1 MPPIS
6 LESFAA
12 QSGVAFGTSG
22 ARGRVIDMSDALCW
36 AYTTAFLQSVA
47 PESTRVVL
55 GHDLRPSSPRIA
67 AACAAAIVASGREFV
82 YCGAL
87 PTPALAFYAAQ
98 LGAPAVVVTGS
109 HIPFD
114 RNGIK
119 FYRADGE
126 ISKPDEQAMLAT
138 TVQLP
143 DEVVN
148 AALPEPDARAAAA
161 YVQRYLDFFGAG
173 ALAGVRV
180 AVYEHSSVG
189 RDVLHTI
196 LLGLGAQVIRL
207 GRTETFVPID
217 TEAVRAEDVAQAR
230 LWAAE
235 HVFDAIVSTDGD
247 ADRPLI
253 GDERG
258 EWMRGDAVGVLCAQ
272 YLQAQ
277 VVVTPVSSNTA
288 VEKCGVFGQVVRTR
302 IGSPYVIAAMDEALA
317 SNVAVKLGGAVAGYE
332 ANGGFLLGSAVQHGG
347 RTLHALPTRDAVLPM
362 LALLS
367 LARKQGCKLSQL
379 SADLPKRFTASDRLQ
394 NFATDA
400 SRALIASLRG
410 DAALMAQ
417 TLAPHAGAVAS
428 TDETD
433 GLRVTFAN
441 GDIVHLRP
449 SGNAPELRCYAE
461 SDTAR
466 QAQALCHDC
475 LARLAGKMT

>member
-1 MPPIS
+1 M
-6 LESFAA
+6 
-12 QSGVAFGTSG
+12 
-22 ARGRVIDMSDALCW
+22 
-36 AYTTAFLQSVA
+36 
-47 PESTRVVL
+47 
-55 GHDLRPSSPRIA
+55 
-67 AACAAAIVASGREFV
+67 
-82 YCGAL
+82 
-87 PTPALAFYAAQ
+87 
-98 LGAPAVVVTGS
+98 
-109 HIPFD
+109 
-114 RNGIK
+114 
-119 FYRADGE
+119 
-126 ISKPDEQAMLAT
+126 
-138 TVQLP
+138 
-143 DEVVN
+143 
-148 AALPEPDARAAAA
+148 
-161 YVQRYLDFFGAG
+161 
-173 ALAGVRV
+173 
-180 AVYEHSSVG
+180 
-189 RDVLHTI
+189 
-196 LLGLGAQVIRL
+196 
-207 GRTETFVPID
+207 
-217 TEAVRAEDVAQAR
+217 
-230 LWAAE
+230 
-235 HVFDAIVSTDGD
+235 
-247 ADRPLI
+247 
-253 GDERG
+253 
-258 EWMRGDAVGVLCAQ
+258 GVLCAQ